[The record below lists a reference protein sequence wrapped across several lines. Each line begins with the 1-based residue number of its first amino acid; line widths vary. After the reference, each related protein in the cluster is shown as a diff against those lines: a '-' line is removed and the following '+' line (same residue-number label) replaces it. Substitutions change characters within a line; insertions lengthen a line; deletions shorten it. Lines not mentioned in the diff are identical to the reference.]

1 MMRWEQKSQKEGP
14 SSSIIVTRAMAYV
27 LYFQMKEVRSDDEG
41 QTQATV
47 TVEIRLSKIKF

>member
-14 SSSIIVTRAMAYV
+14 SSIIVTRAMAYV